1 MRIKVKLH
9 PGSKNEKVL
18 VFENGDL
25 EVWIKEKPI
34 EGKANSYLEKFLK
47 REIGKSYK
55 VVRGFRSRNK
65 ILEAIF
71 CFYIS
76 TSSYFSIFNFSNICF
91 NMPILI
97 TKISFPS

>member
-65 ILEAIF
+65 ILEEF
-71 CFYIS
+71 
-76 TSSYFSIFNFSNICF
+76 
-91 NMPILI
+91 
-97 TKISFPS
+97 